1 MTGQTPEAFWHS
13 VRHAKPF
20 AIGLN
25 CALGAK
31 ELRPYVA
38 DLASA
43 CDTLVSAHPNA
54 GLPNEFGGYDE
65 TPETMAVMIG
75 EFARSGLVNIVGGCC
90 GTKPEHIKA
99 FGEAVEGVVPRAIPR
114 KAKYMRLSG
123 LEPFTLTPD
132 LNFIN
137 VGERTNIT
145 GSAKFR
151 KLIAA
156 NDYEA
161 ALDIARGQVENGAQI
176 IDINMDEGLIDSEAA
191 MTRFVNLIAGEPDIS
206 KVPLMIDSS
215 KWSVIEAG
223 LKCCQGKAI
232 VNSISLKEGE
242 EAFVDHAREDHALW
256 RRRGGDGVRR
266 SGAGRH
272 LCPQGRDLQARL

>member
-1 MTGQTPEAFWHS
+1 
-13 VRHAKPF
+13 
-20 AIGLN
+20 
-25 CALGAK
+25 
-31 ELRPYVA
+31 
-38 DLASA
+38 
-43 CDTLVSAHPNA
+43 
-54 GLPNEFGGYDE
+54 
-65 TPETMAVMIG
+65 MAEMIG

-99 FGEAVEGVVPRAIPR
+99 FGKAIADVPPRTIPE
-114 KAKYMRLSG
+114 KPKYMRLSG

-156 NDYEA
+156 NDYEQ
-161 ALDIARGQVENGAQI
+161 ALEVARQQVENGAQI

-215 KWSVIEAG
+215 KWSVIQAG

-242 EAFVDHAREDHALW
+242 EAFIEHAREVM
-256 RRRGGDGVRR
+256 RF
-266 SGAGRH
+266 GAAVVVMAFDETGPGRH
-272 LCPQGRDLQARL
+272 ARTQDRDLQARL

>member
-1 MTGQTPEAFWHS
+1 
-13 VRHAKPF
+13 
-20 AIGLN
+20 
-25 CALGAK
+25 
-31 ELRPYVA
+31 
-38 DLASA
+38 
-43 CDTLVSAHPNA
+43 
-54 GLPNEFGGYDE
+54 
-65 TPETMAVMIG
+65 MIG
-75 EFARSGLVNIVGGCC
+75 EFARSGLVNILGGCC
-90 GTKPEHIKA
+90 GTRPEHIKD
-99 FGEAVEGVVPRAIPR
+99 FGEAIKDVPPRQIPQ
-114 KAKYMRLSG
+114 KPKFMRLSG

-161 ALDIARGQVENGAQI
+161 ALDVARQQVENGAQI

-191 MTRFVNLIAGEPDIS
+191 MTRFVNMIAGEPDIS

-223 LKCCQGKAI
+223 LKWCQGKAV
-232 VNSISLKEGE
+232 VNLISLKEGE
-242 EAFVDHAREDHALW
+242 EAFLAHALK
-256 RRRGGDGVRR
+256 GMGYGAAVGVMGFDELGQADTLHRKV
-266 SGAGRH
+266 AICGRAYG
-272 LCPQGRDLQARL
+272 LLAEPIGFA

>member
-1 MTGQTPEAFWHS
+1 M
-13 VRHAKPF
+13 
-20 AIGLN
+20 
-25 CALGAK
+25 GAK

-38 DLASA
+38 ELAGA

-65 TPETMAVMIG
+65 TPESMAVMIG

-99 FGEAVEGVVPRAIPR
+99 FGEAVEGVVPRKIPE
-114 KAKYMRLSG
+114 KPKYMRLSG

-161 ALDIARGQVENGAQI
+161 ALEVARSQVENGAQI

-191 MTRFVNLIAGEPDIS
+191 MTRFVNLIAGEPDIAR
-206 KVPLMIDSS
+206 VPLMIDSS

-242 EAFVDHAREDHALW
+242 AAVHRTRPRSDALR

-266 SGAGRH
+266 SGPGRYARA
-272 LCPQGRDLQARL
+272 QDRDLQARL

>member
-1 MTGQTPEAFWHS
+1 
-13 VRHAKPF
+13 
-20 AIGLN
+20 
-25 CALGAK
+25 
-31 ELRPYVA
+31 
-38 DLASA
+38 
-43 CDTLVSAHPNA
+43 
-54 GLPNEFGGYDE
+54 
-65 TPETMAVMIG
+65 MIG

-90 GTKPEHIKA
+90 GTKPEHIAA
-99 FGEAVEGVVPRAIPR
+99 FGKAISDVPPRQIPQ
-114 KAKYMRLSG
+114 KPKYMRLSG

-137 VGERTNIT
+137 GGERTNIT

-161 ALDIARGQVENGAQI
+161 ALEVARQQVENGAQI

-191 MTRFVNLIAGEPDIS
+191 MTRFVNLIASEPDIS

-215 KWSVIEAG
+215 KWTVIEAG
-223 LKCCQGKAI
+223 LRCLQGKGI

-242 EAFVDHAREDHALW
+242 EQFLKHALE
-256 RRRGGDGVRR
+256 
-266 SGAGRH
+266 
-272 LCPQGRDLQARL
+272 

>member
-1 MTGQTPEAFWHS
+1 
-13 VRHAKPF
+13 
-20 AIGLN
+20 
-25 CALGAK
+25 
-31 ELRPYVA
+31 
-38 DLASA
+38 
-43 CDTLVSAHPNA
+43 
-54 GLPNEFGGYDE
+54 
-65 TPETMAVMIG
+65 MAAMIG

-90 GTKPEHIKA
+90 GTRPEHIKA
-99 FGEAVEGVVPRAIPR
+99 FGEAIAGVPPRAIPEKPR
-114 KAKYMRLSG
+114 YMRLSG

-161 ALDIARGQVENGAQI
+161 ALEVARSQVENGAQI

-191 MTRFVNLIAGEPDIS
+191 MTRFVNLIAGEPDIA

-242 EAFVDHAREDHALW
+242 AAVHRTRPRSAALR

-266 SGAGRH
+266 GGPGRH
-272 LCPQGRDLQARL
+272 ARAQDRDLQARL